1 MVQMNIEELRVG
13 IGLAK
18 DVIEGKLMDM
28 YITKK
33 LLMGEG
39 FSAEDL
45 DGFIAGKVREYDRK
59 YTEMDDEEFVE
70 LLPHAEEQEDDE
82 TQQDGEA
89 IAAEAPDYAETPDAE
104 LLQPAAEAPDAHPG
118 FDLAAEIAMLWD
130 DETPGQDDPDVPDTD
145 SIEANPLE
153 MLQNFLNAIDGQVEE
168 VMFVKRAMIFAG
180 VDPDEMAMAISD
192 TAREYDERCM
202 KMTQAEIEETIF
214 RRLMEMTEEA
224 VTGRNNHEETDFNM
238 SGNFADAGADTDRTG
253 EDAGVSSAL

>member
-18 DVIEGKLMDM
+18 DVIEGKLMDI

-59 YTEMDDEEFVE
+59 YSEMDDEEFME
-70 LLPHAEEQEDDE
+70 LLPHAEEQEDE
-82 TQQDGEA
+82 T
-89 IAAEAPDYAETPDAE
+89 EAPEGSDYSEAQGLDTE
-104 LLQPAAEAPDAHPG
+104 LLQPTDEAPNAHPG

-130 DETPGQDDPDVPDTD
+130 DEDSEQDPEAPDLDPF
-145 SIEANPLE
+145 EANPLE

-192 TAREYDERCM
+192 TAREYDERYM

-224 VTGRNNHEETDFNM
+224 VTGRSNHEETDFNM
-238 SGNFADAGADTDRTG
+238 SGNFADASADTDRTG

>member
-1 MVQMNIEELRVG
+1 MVQMNIEELKVG

-59 YTEMDDEEFVE
+59 YSEMDDEEFVE
-70 LLPHAEEQEDDE
+70 LLPHAEEQEGDE
-82 TQQDGEA
+82 T

-104 LLQPAAEAPDAHPG
+104 LLQPTDEATDAHPG

-130 DETPGQDDPDVPDTD
+130 DETPGQDDPEAPDLD

-192 TAREYDERCM
+192 TAREYDERYM

-224 VTGRNNHEETDFNM
+224 VTGRSNHEETDFNM
-238 SGNFADAGADTDRTG
+238 SGNFADAGADTDRVG
-253 EDAGVSSAL
+253 EDAGVISAL